1 MADKSIVDL
10 TQATQITNDD
20 LFVLQ
25 QGSEAK
31 KLKGET
37 LLDFVTLSVISV
49 SVTTLPAGSQATASY
64 NKSTGALILGI
75 PQGDKGA
82 KGDTGDIGAT
92 GPQGEQGIQG
102 EQGKQGIQGVKGD
115 TGPANTLTIGTVTSG
130 AEASATITGT
140 APNQTLN
147 LVLEKGDKGDTGDKG
162 ATGET
167 GPQGKQGVQG
177 PQGNPGADAPTIS
190 GITIRQSDYHM
201 IVTLSDGTSYDAG
214 YCRGQA
220 GAGTGDMLASVY
232 DPQGKRTDVFKY
244 ADDLDAT
251 AVHKT
256 EDENISGLK
265 VFTAPAKVNGT
276 DQITTKFETSN
287 GGSVFIGKEGANNG
301 TMLRFDQVDGTPRLR
316 FRASAAAGAM
326 IWEQPEKGAKLYVDL
341 GSHETGDYHRI
352 TFPSDFGVLALQSS
366 VDSKVPNS
374 RKVNGNAL
382 SSDITI
388 SKEDIGLGNVDNVKQ
403 YSASNPPPY
412 PVTSVNGH
420 TGKVQISVPS
430 IPSTTNLLKGDGSG
444 GMSAATAGTDYMA
457 TGNITKQTLVAAETT
472 PTENYAINWVYG

>member
-82 KGDTGDIGAT
+82 KGDPGAKGDTGATGDPGPKGETGATGAT
-92 GPQGEQGIQG
+92 GPA
-102 EQGKQGIQGVKGD
+102 
-115 TGPANTLTIGTVTSG
+115 GPANTLGIGTVTSG
-130 AEASATITGT
+130 TKASATITGT

-147 LVLEKGDKGDTGDKG
+147 LVLEKGDKG
-162 ATGET
+162 
-167 GPQGKQGVQG
+167 
-177 PQGNPGADAPTIS
+177 NPGADAPTITDV
-190 GITIRQSDYHM
+190 TIRQSDYHM

-265 VFTAPAKVNGT
+265 VFTAPAKINET

-326 IWEQPEKGAKLYVDL
+326 IWEQPEKGAKLFVDL
-341 GSHETGDYHRI
+341 GSHEEGDYHRI
-352 TFPSDFGVLALQSS
+352 TFPSDWGVLALQSS
-366 VDSKVPNS
+366 VDDKVPKS
-374 RKVNGNAL
+374 RKINGHTL
-382 SSDITI
+382 SADVTI
-388 SKEDIGLGNVDNVKQ
+388 SKGDVALGNVDNVKQ

-444 GMSAATAGTDYMA
+444 GMSAATAGTDYTTPANVRTILNRTNNVNVANTSYTTYMA
-457 TGNITKQTLVAAETT
+457 RGEALFSTETT
-472 PTENYAINWVYG
+472 PTANGCIAWQYE